1 MVEMVVRRF
10 YSVYEIHE
18 ISECTDPL
26 VSVFF
31 VFLSEKISGGEL
43 DNSLIWIKS
52 PDMRIF

>member
-31 VFLSEKISGGEL
+31 VFLSSKTSG
-43 DNSLIWIKS
+43 NKFFPIVIPSQK
-52 PDMRIF
+52 